1 MYTARYLPSVVLALT
16 FSAGAMAAP
25 PPVIEIQT
33 SQADQG
39 SSGVGRSTAA
49 RNNAELLM
57 IIDQLQDEVRS
68 LRGELEQQA
77 FRLKKMERQQ
87 LDRYRDLDRR
97 ISSLMSRE
105 APTATTNNAQASN
118 PKPSDVTGSAES
130 QQSDRTG
137 QSSSVP
143 QALGQSDSSKPQVK
157 PASVSVK
164 DGVSDS
170 KAYREAF
177 GLVRARDFPAA
188 VVAFSAFVRDYPNS
202 ARVANAYYWMG
213 EIHHAEQKLEK
224 AREAFALV
232 LGQYPE
238 HPKAP
243 HAAFKLGVI
252 YSELGDQT
260 RSEEYLDY
268 VLKNHPK
275 SNVAPLVEE
284 FKRK

>member
-33 SQADQG
+33 SQADQS

-105 APTATTNNAQASN
+105 APAATTNKASN
-118 PKPSDVTGSAES
+118 PKSSDVTESAQS
-130 QQSDRTG
+130 QQPDRTV

-143 QALGQSDSSKPQVK
+143 QTSDQSDSSKPQVK

-164 DGVSDS
+164 NGVSDS

-252 YSELGDQT
+252 YSELGDQV

>member
-33 SQADQG
+33 SQADQS

-105 APTATTNNAQASN
+105 APTATTNKAQASN
-118 PKPSDVTGSAES
+118 PKPSDVTGSAQS
-130 QQSDRTG
+130 QQPDRTV
-137 QSSSVP
+137 QSSSAP
-143 QALGQSDSSKPQVK
+143 QASDQSDSSKPQAK

-188 VVAFSAFVRDYPNS
+188 VVAFSAFVRDYPSS

-252 YSELGDQT
+252 YSELGDQA